1 VGLGSE
7 SDYVYNKKTKEYL
20 NSKERHLADRLINYQ
35 MSNGLTQQQMATILG
50 VDIDDYLL
58 VAFNHPD
65 TTSEQYRL
73 VSNKFDRL
81 TELIHDAMDLH
92 QVSVD
97 GLANS
102 KVVAGIISRIKSQA
116 NRGFF
121 DGTEYFTDGLDIE
134 FIDRNK
140 KEIKLYFK
148 HKGYKIHLDKI
159 IDDRVYC
166 VSVTW

>member
-1 VGLGSE
+1 L
-7 SDYVYNKKTKEYL
+7 KKRIKKKLAKKVSRHYYL
-20 NSKERHLADRLINYQ
+20 PSIIPHLY
-35 MSNGLTQQQMATILG
+35 S
-50 VDIDDYLL
+50 YHSL
-58 VAFNHPD
+58 V
-65 TTSEQYRL
+65 
-73 VSNKFDRL
+73 K
-81 TELIHDAMDLH
+81 DAKKMH

-102 KVVAGIISRIKSQA
+102 KVVAGIINHMKAQA

-121 DGTEYFTDGLDIE
+121 DGTKYFTDELDVE